1 MKVLAIATAVVALIV
16 ALPLVVVWLVIAL
29 ERQLSEGKE
38 PE

>member
-1 MKVLAIATAVVALIV
+1 MKVLAIATAVTALVV

-29 ERQLSEGKE
+29 ERQLSEEKE